1 MATNPQNNITPQQP
15 ATPDRVTEAT
25 NVDPT
30 NADGF
35 APGARALW
43 DSGFHSVDLG
53 VNEAKEMTGYPQLGQ
68 AANVSMTDAQP
79 GGGPTVTT
87 EAGPY

>member
-1 MATNPQNNITPQQP
+1 MTINPQNNITPSQP
-15 ATPDRVTEAT
+15 ATSDKITEGN

-35 APGARALW
+35 SPGARTLW
-43 DSGFHSVDLG
+43 DQGFHSVDLG
-53 VNEAKEMTGYPQLGQ
+53 VNEASEITGFPTLGQ
-68 AANVSMTDAQP
+68 GVNVSMTDAQP